1 MILDQGD
8 ARPQDGIGRTSS
20 RNPILPAGALRVC
33 VCVFVNIVQSFV
45 SSCLLLVLV
54 TR

>member
-33 VCVFVNIVQSFV
+33 VFVKIVQSFV